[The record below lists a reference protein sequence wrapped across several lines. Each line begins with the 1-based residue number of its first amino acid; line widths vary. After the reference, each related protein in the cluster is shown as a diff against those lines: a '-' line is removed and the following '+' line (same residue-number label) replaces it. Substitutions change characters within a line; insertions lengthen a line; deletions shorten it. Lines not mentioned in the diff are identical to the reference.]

1 MQLANLYLPLKRKC
15 LPNPYWLFSSRYFFI
30 LISSLFKLK
39 PASYVKRDIYLQKA
53 KQLFISALFS
63 SIIFVINLL
72 VPPPVSY
79 LLIVV
84 QAVFLALAN
93 LFLGKAGA
101 IYVGLIGGFLS
112 ALSRPAFG
120 PLTFLF
126 TFLFGLLVDIFF
138 LVFKAN
144 STIDGVKKNRV
155 MMAMMFSTAI
165 IGSFSYYLTA
175 VHLQIID
182 FSPIMLGLVIFVAAG
197 SGISAGY
204 AAAYLWNKYLK
215 NINLA

>member
-1 MQLANLYLPLKRKC
+1 M
-15 LPNPYWLFSSRYFFI
+15 
-30 LISSLFKLK
+30 
-39 PASYVKRDIYLQKA
+39 QKA